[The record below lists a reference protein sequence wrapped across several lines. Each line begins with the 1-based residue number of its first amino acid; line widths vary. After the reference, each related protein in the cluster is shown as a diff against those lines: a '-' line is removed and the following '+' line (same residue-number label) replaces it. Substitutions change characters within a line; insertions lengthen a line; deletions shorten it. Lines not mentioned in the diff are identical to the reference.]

1 LIVNHFILWRHRD
14 SSFIWCLILCVNQ
27 RMKRLLLYTKA
38 EKFEILFF
46 INVQPWTLILYLGY
60 LKLLARHFTL
70 QENDILL
77 AQFRS
82 LSQL

>member
-1 LIVNHFILWRHRD
+1 
-14 SSFIWCLILCVNQ
+14 
-27 RMKRLLLYTKA
+27 MKRLLLYTNA

-46 INVQPWTLILYLGY
+46 INVQPWTFLYLGY